1 MKKDRKKDVK
11 RAEEKYQKLEEKLAD
26 MKRSQR
32 RGSDRFDSPGKQRY
46 TYTTPTYMPHP
57 STCNYAPP

>member
-26 MKRSQR
+26 MKKSQR
-32 RGSDRFDSPGKQRY
+32 RGSDRFDSPGKQ
-46 TYTTPTYMPHP
+46 
-57 STCNYAPP
+57 